1 MKIINEIFVK
11 YKGEIAIVEKSDL
24 QDIKILRKGI
34 NLSRKCLNEFSKLVR
49 NHKFESKKN
58 EIKFFKELKPE
69 VEGRLHFFKK
79 AHKFMLAF
87 PNTSNSL
94 KRKSITAEMQ
104 KLNFREC
111 KHQDFLSYYRSNQKK
126 LDHIYFIRGVSQLE
140 LFLDFSNQFI
150 DPEFNTSHDF
160 LVTKIIAQDLQIEF
174 YKKQLQELK
183 KKKFNNKQVKE
194 KSNVLNDLQWTGTK
208 TELTELLYALNA
220 TGVLKNGEAE
230 MKKLVEI
237 CKELFN
243 LDLGNIYKTYGEIK
257 AREKEPTK
265 FLDLMKIRL
274 LQKMQT
280 K

>member
-1 MKIINEIFVK
+1 
-11 YKGEIAIVEKSDL
+11 
-24 QDIKILRKGI
+24 
-34 NLSRKCLNEFSKLVR
+34 
-49 NHKFESKKN
+49 
-58 EIKFFKELKPE
+58 
-69 VEGRLHFFKK
+69 
-79 AHKFMLAF
+79 MLTF

-94 KRKSITAEMQ
+94 KRKSITEEMQ

-111 KHQDFLSYYRSNQKK
+111 KHQDFLSYYRSGEKK
-126 LDHIYFIRGVSQLE
+126 QDHIYFVRGVSQLE
-140 LFLDFSNQFI
+140 LFLDFSSQFI

-183 KKKFNNKQVKE
+183 KNKLNNQQIKE
-194 KSNVLNDLQWTGTK
+194 KPKVLNDLQWTGTK
-208 TELTELLYALNA
+208 TQLTELLYALNA

-257 AREKEPTK
+257 AREKDPTK
-265 FLDLMKIRL
+265 FLDLMKLKL
-274 LQKMQT
+274 LQKMNSEF
-280 K
+280 